1 MFSVSYDKT
10 AALVVSSFSGPTNT
24 DADYAAYCANI
35 EELKAEALDLLRI
48 AILTISSDNP
58 MPNASWRKRI
68 ADASA
73 DVAPNSLFIL
83 VSDRPA
89 VRGILTA
96 INWVRP
102 PTYQWAIKKSFGAAI
117 DLAATYRPDAVAR
130 LLELH
135 DECRAQATTA

>member
-10 AALVVSSFSGPTNT
+10 AALVVSSFSGPTNS

-35 EELKAEALDLLRI
+35 EELKEEAPDLLRI
-48 AILTISSDNP
+48 AVLTISSDNP
-58 MPNASWRKRI
+58 IPNASWRKRI

-73 DVAPNSLFIL
+73 DVGANTLFIL
-83 VSDRPA
+83 VSDRPV

-102 PTYQWAIKKSFGAAI
+102 PSYQWSIEKSFDDAI
-117 DLAATYRPDAVAR
+117 DLVAKHRPDAIAR

-135 DECRAQATTA
+135 GDCQARALAS